1 MRRRTKLVY
10 IKTDHA
16 SVTGL
21 LHRQT
26 NKHAQMDY
34 NMKLLL
40 NRFCLFLLL
49 SYHFLLSLNAAAPL
63 SRSLALRNQ
72 DEAAVVVSEQ
82 TLARMEI
89 EVNDYPGS
97 GANSRHDPRN
107 PGKP

>member
-1 MRRRTKLVY
+1 
-10 IKTDHA
+10 
-16 SVTGL
+16 
-21 LHRQT
+21 
-26 NKHAQMDY
+26 MDY

-49 SYHFLLSLNAAAPL
+49 SYHLLSLNAAVRL

-72 DEAAVVVSEQ
+72 DEAAVVVSER

>member
-1 MRRRTKLVY
+1 
-10 IKTDHA
+10 
-16 SVTGL
+16 
-21 LHRQT
+21 
-26 NKHAQMDY
+26 MDY